1 MPLGC
6 FAAIDVGTNAARLKV
21 ATLLRDGTIEP
32 LHQVRDDIRPGAGVF
47 ANGEMSEAAI
57 ERLIATLRGYH
68 EICLSLDAQV
78 RAVATS
84 ALRDAINQQEVV
96 DRVATETGLHLDVIS
111 GREEARLIMVGLLH
125 RHLASPPT
133 VLVDIGGGS
142 TEVALA
148 RKHDEYLLWSARLG
162 SMRLTEVFGAS
173 GKVEAMK
180 LDLLRRYIERACE
193 DAFAAYPNDAP
204 KETLGTSG
212 SIRALAAWAAP
223 RGGGSASLR
232 QVHVAVTRLAGMT
245 LAERAKHFGLRR
257 AEVIV
262 VAGAILEGVM
272 RHLGSD
278 RIVAV
283 DAGLRDGVL
292 VDLLYR
298 QEHVGESRPDV
309 SASLLAFG
317 RRLGFDEVHAR
328 QVAHL
333 ALTLFDE
340 LEPLHQV
347 PRTYRPVLHAAALL
361 HDVGYAVNGNRHHR
375 HSAYLIESA
384 DLPGLTDTERV
395 VAARLARFHRRRPPA
410 PGHPGLTGLSAVERR
425 AVTRLVPLL

>member
-1 MPLGC
+1 
-6 FAAIDVGTNAARLKV
+6 
-21 ATLLRDGTIEP
+21 
-32 LHQVRDDIRPGAGVF
+32 
-47 ANGEMSEAAI
+47 
-57 ERLIATLRGYH
+57 
-68 EICLSLDAQV
+68 
-78 RAVATS
+78 
-84 ALRDAINQQEVV
+84 
-96 DRVATETGLHLDVIS
+96 
-111 GREEARLIMVGLLH
+111 
-125 RHLASPPT
+125 
-133 VLVDIGGGS
+133 
-142 TEVALA
+142 
-148 RKHDEYLLWSARLG
+148 
-162 SMRLTEVFGAS
+162 
-173 GKVEAMK
+173 
-180 LDLLRRYIERACE
+180 
-193 DAFAAYPNDAP
+193 
-204 KETLGTSG
+204 
-212 SIRALAAWAAP
+212 
-223 RGGGSASLR
+223 
-232 QVHVAVTRLAGMT
+232 MT

-384 DLPGLTDTERV
+384 DLPGLTDPERV

-425 AVTRLVPLL
+425 AVTRLVPLLRLADALDRAHHKKVAALHAECSPRAVRVQLKATRGATLELWDAGREAPLFQAVYGRPLLVEAGT